1 MSAEEAYEF
10 ICQVSY
16 SLGSVGVEQYST
28 QDGDKLREAARV
40 LYLEERQMEYK
51 LNCFGQ
57 WEDIARCGMC
67 PDEGTCSCETK
78 WKADQ
83 QKSGQQKTNKSR
95 NSCCHFC
102 KFVYNIIIRNK

>member
-10 ICQVSY
+10 ICQVSHL
-16 SLGSVGVEQYST
+16 LGSVGVEQYST

-57 WEDIARCGMC
+57 WEDTARCGMC
-67 PDEGTCSCETK
+67 PDEGTCKYETK
-78 WKADQ
+78 YQENK
-83 QKSGQQKTNKSR
+83 KEGKTNGKTR
-95 NSCCHFC
+95 
-102 KFVYNIIIRNK
+102 V